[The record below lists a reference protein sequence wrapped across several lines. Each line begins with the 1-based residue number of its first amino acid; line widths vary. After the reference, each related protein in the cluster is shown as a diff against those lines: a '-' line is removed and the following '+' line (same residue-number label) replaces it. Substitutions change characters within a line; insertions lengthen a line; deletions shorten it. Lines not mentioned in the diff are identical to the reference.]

1 VKAIIDGL
9 MKWESESSS
18 EAEAEAEA
26 ETKAEAETNNSISD
40 NVRYNSLK
48 FIKEFMRNM
57 IVVFPTMILNK
68 VDFNSVKIQKY
79 LKLSGNHERDIANS
93 IRDYYAT
100 LRPFYDD
107 EKLTNVLTTI
117 QTKCNNLLLLALETP
132 SFTDIVYKG
141 KSVHNIFDKRTSI
154 MLFENYVLQTF
165 MTYANLAGDEEMV
178 NLSMPESDMNED
190 DSLVT
195 TEQLELAN
203 TAMEPKEQLADI
215 VLSGNLSDLKERVA
229 RLLITFLNI
238 MRQHKG
244 LVDMSYENIM
254 DVLFKTKEKEKDSFT
269 DRLKA
274 MNDEERNVDTAL
286 KINKLGAWN
295 KGLKKGLTQYVA
307 EDYDD
312 ERDEME
318 KLAQVEKNVRRNKQ
332 VSEENMA
339 QFVDDYLDEERNDE
353 EIDRED
359 NDLSGLRGEG
369 DDSDF
374 EVDQDDQAESQ
385 WGGWQQNDD

>member
-1 VKAIIDGL
+1 
-9 MKWESESSS
+9 MKWESDSMSD
-18 EAEAEAEA
+18 AEEDGNTDTE
-26 ETKAEAETNNSISD
+26 NSISD
-40 NVRYNSLK
+40 NIRYNSLK
-48 FIKEFMRNM
+48 FIKEFMRN
-57 IVVFPTMILNK
+57 IILVFPTMILNK

-93 IRDYYAT
+93 IRDYYVT

-132 SFTDIVYKG
+132 SFTNIVYKG

-154 MLFENYVLQTF
+154 MLFENYVLQTL

-178 NLSMPESDMNED
+178 NLSMPESTMND
-190 DSLVT
+190 DDGIVT
-195 TEQLELAN
+195 TEQIELAT
-203 TAMEPKEQLADI
+203 TAIEPKEQLTDI
-215 VLSGNLSDLKERVA
+215 ILSGNLSDLKERVA
-229 RLLITFLNI
+229 KLLITFLNI
-238 MRQHKG
+238 MREHKG
-244 LVDMSYENIM
+244 LVNMSYENIM
-254 DVLFKTKEKEKDSFT
+254 DILFKTKEKEKDSFT
-269 DRLKA
+269 DRLKS

-318 KLAQVEKNVRRNKQ
+318 KLAQVEKNVRKNKQ

-339 QFVDDYLDEERNDE
+339 QFVDDYLDEERNDG

-374 EVDQDDQAESQ
+374 EVDQDDQAENQ
-385 WGGWQQNDD
+385 WGGWEQNDD